1 MSNSILD
8 RDKLAQPDGAMSD
21 IEIIVD
27 SVIQAEVKNVVDK
40 FTPELNKYLLDIGLD
55 KELVDEMVE
64 GISGQLWV
72 AFWAGGF
79 NMVSNV
85 LKTIDNNF

>member
-8 RDKLAQPDGAMSD
+8 RNKLAQPDGAMSD